1 MIFNGLKHS
10 LACVSHY
17 DRSDLAE
24 ACEKNKGPYPY
35 VALTLGRHEIDEFVS
50 DEKLQSHIDLIELRL
65 DSMLKDSQDL
75 ESRKVFSNVVKLCL
89 RRDVTFQY
97 LLTLRT
103 ENEGGEARFIAEE
116 YVLAISRLLSAFYKT
131 PEALSHVAGL
141 DIEVQNFHKA
151 GEDIVKVIKN
161 IKDKTIILSSH
172 IVRPFKVASH
182 TCDDTTNSC
191 DFTQS
196 IEEKLNL
203 LLTEYKKCIDC
214 GIENVLI
221 KLAVELLSNKELE
234 VFEKIIVDFRKKYDL
249 PVIFIPLGKEMMN
262 ERVSNPCFKSPIYF
276 AKRERD
282 ETTGQLDAI
291 ELCKL
296 LIAQN

>member
-103 ENEGGEARFIAEE
+103 ENEGGEARFSAEE

-131 PEALSHVAGL
+131 PEALSHVAGI
-141 DIEVQNFHKA
+141 DIEVRNFHET
-151 GEDIVKVIKN
+151 GEDIIEVIEN
-161 IKDKTIILSSH
+161 IKDKTVILSSH
-172 IVRPFKVASH
+172 IVKPLDLKE
-182 TCDDTTNSC
+182 N
-191 DFTQS
+191 
-196 IEEKLNL
+196 LNL
-203 LLTEYKKCIDC
+203 LCKEYEKCIDT
-214 GIENVLI
+214 GIQNVLI
-221 KLAVELLSNKELE
+221 KLAVEISNKAELKE
-234 VFEKIIVDFRKKYDL
+234 FEKIIAEFRSKRRMEA
-249 PVIFIPLGKEMMN
+249 IFIPMGKEMMN

>member
-50 DEKLQSHIDLIELRL
+50 NEKLQSHIDLIELRL

-103 ENEGGEARFIAEE
+103 ENEGGEARFSAEE
-116 YVLAISRLLSAFYKT
+116 YVLAIRRLLSAFYKT
-131 PEALSHVAGL
+131 PEALSHVAGI
-141 DIEVQNFHKA
+141 DIEIRNFHET
-151 GEDIVKVIKN
+151 GEDITEVIEN
-161 IKDKTIILSSH
+161 IKDKTVILSSH
-172 IVRPFKVASH
+172 ITKPFDLK
-182 TCDDTTNSC
+182 DN
-191 DFTQS
+191 
-196 IEEKLNL
+196 LNL
-203 LLTEYKKCIDC
+203 LCKEYEKCIDT
-214 GIENVLI
+214 GIQNVLI
-221 KLAVELLSNKELE
+221 KLAVEISNKAELKE
-234 VFEKIIVDFRKKYDL
+234 FEKKIAEFRSKRRMEA
-249 PVIFIPLGKEMMN
+249 IFIPLGKEMMN

>member
-103 ENEGGEARFIAEE
+103 ENEGGEARLSAEE

-131 PEALSHVAGL
+131 PEVLSHVAGI
-141 DIEVQNFHKA
+141 DIEVRNFHET
-151 GEDIVKVIKN
+151 GEDITEVIEN
-161 IKDKTIILSSH
+161 IKDKTVILSSH
-172 IVRPFKVASH
+172 ITKPFDLK
-182 TCDDTTNSC
+182 DN
-191 DFTQS
+191 
-196 IEEKLNL
+196 LNL
-203 LLTEYKKCIDC
+203 LCKEYEKCIDT
-214 GIENVLI
+214 GIQNVLI
-221 KLAVELLSNKELE
+221 KLAVEISNKAELKE
-234 VFEKIIVDFRKKYDL
+234 FEKKIAEFRSKRRMEA
-249 PVIFIPLGKEMMN
+249 IFIPLGKEMMN

-276 AKRERD
+276 AKRGSD
-282 ETTGQLDAI
+282 EITGQLDAI

>member
-103 ENEGGEARFIAEE
+103 ENEGGEARFSAEE

-131 PEALSHVAGL
+131 PEALSHVAGI
-141 DIEVQNFHKA
+141 DIEVRNFHET
-151 GEDIVKVIKN
+151 GEDIIEVIEN
-161 IKDKTIILSSH
+161 IKDKTVILSSH
-172 IVRPFKVASH
+172 ITKPLDLKE
-182 TCDDTTNSC
+182 N
-191 DFTQS
+191 
-196 IEEKLNL
+196 LNL
-203 LLTEYKKCIDC
+203 LCKEYEKCIDT
-214 GIENVLI
+214 GIQNVLI
-221 KLAVELLSNKELE
+221 KLAVEISNKVELKE
-234 VFEKIIVDFRKKYDL
+234 FEKIIAVFRSKRRMEA
-249 PVIFIPLGKEMMN
+249 IFIPLGKEMMN

>member
-1 MIFNGLKHS
+1 MIFNDLKPS
-10 LACVSHY
+10 FACVSHY

-50 DEKLQSHIDLIELRL
+50 NEKLQSHIDLIELRL

-103 ENEGGEARFIAEE
+103 ENEGGEARFSAEE

-131 PEALSHVAGL
+131 PEALSHVAGI
-141 DIEVQNFHKA
+141 DIEIRNFHET
-151 GEDIVKVIKN
+151 GEDITEVIEN
-161 IKDKTIILSSH
+161 IKDKTVILSSH
-172 IVRPFKVASH
+172 ITKPFDLK
-182 TCDDTTNSC
+182 DN
-191 DFTQS
+191 
-196 IEEKLNL
+196 LNL
-203 LLTEYKKCIDC
+203 LCKEYEKCIDT
-214 GIENVLI
+214 GIQNVLI
-221 KLAVELLSNKELE
+221 KLAVEISNKAELKE
-234 VFEKIIVDFRKKYDL
+234 FEKKIAEFRSKRRMEA
-249 PVIFIPLGKEMMN
+249 IFIPLGKEMMN

>member
-103 ENEGGEARFIAEE
+103 ENEGGETRLSAEE

-131 PEALSHVAGL
+131 PEALSHVAGI
-141 DIEVQNFHKA
+141 DIEVRNFHET
-151 GEDIVKVIKN
+151 GEDITEVIEN
-161 IKDKTIILSSH
+161 IKDKTVILSSH
-172 IVRPFKVASH
+172 ITKPFDLK
-182 TCDDTTNSC
+182 DN
-191 DFTQS
+191 
-196 IEEKLNL
+196 LNL
-203 LLTEYKKCIDC
+203 LCKEYEKCIDT
-214 GIENVLI
+214 GIQNVLI
-221 KLAVELLSNKELE
+221 KLAVEISNKAELKE
-234 VFEKIIVDFRKKYDL
+234 FEKKIAEFRSKRRMEA
-249 PVIFIPLGKEMMN
+249 IFIPLGKEMMN

-282 ETTGQLDAI
+282 EKIGRAHV
-291 ELCKL
+291 
-296 LIAQN
+296 

>member
-24 ACEKNKGPYPY
+24 ACKKNKGPYPY

-103 ENEGGEARFIAEE
+103 ENEGGEARFSAEE

-131 PEALSHVAGL
+131 PEALSHVAGI
-141 DIEVQNFHKA
+141 DIEIRNFHET
-151 GEDIVKVIKN
+151 GEDITEVIEN
-161 IKDKTIILSSH
+161 IKDKTVILSSH
-172 IVRPFKVASH
+172 ITKPFDLK
-182 TCDDTTNSC
+182 DN
-191 DFTQS
+191 
-196 IEEKLNL
+196 LNL
-203 LLTEYKKCIDC
+203 LCKEYEKCIDT
-214 GIENVLI
+214 GIQNVLI
-221 KLAVELLSNKELE
+221 KLAVEISNKAELKE
-234 VFEKIIVDFRKKYDL
+234 FEKKIAEFRSKRRMEA
-249 PVIFIPLGKEMMN
+249 IFIPLGKEMMN

>member
-103 ENEGGEARFIAEE
+103 ENEGGETRLSAEE

-131 PEALSHVAGL
+131 PEALSHVAGI
-141 DIEVQNFHKA
+141 DIEVRNFHET
-151 GEDIVKVIKN
+151 GEDIIEVIEN
-161 IKDKTIILSSH
+161 IKDKTVILSSH
-172 IVRPFKVASH
+172 ITKPLDLK
-182 TCDDTTNSC
+182 DN
-191 DFTQS
+191 
-196 IEEKLNL
+196 LNL
-203 LLTEYKKCIDC
+203 LCKEYEKCIDT
-214 GIENVLI
+214 GIQNVLI
-221 KLAVELLSNKELE
+221 KLAVEISNKAELKE
-234 VFEKIIVDFRKKYDL
+234 FEKIIAEFRSKRRMEA
-249 PVIFIPLGKEMMN
+249 IFIPLGKEMMN

>member
-24 ACEKNKGPYPY
+24 ACEKNKRPYPY

-50 DEKLQSHIDLIELRL
+50 DKKLQSHIDLIELRL

-89 RRDVTFQY
+89 RRNVTFQY

-103 ENEGGEARFIAEE
+103 ENEGGEARFSAEE
-116 YVLAISRLLSAFYKT
+116 YVLVIRRLLSAFYKT
-131 PEALSHVAGL
+131 PEALSHVAGI
-141 DIEVQNFHKA
+141 DIEVRNFHET
-151 GEDIVKVIKN
+151 GEDITEVIEN
-161 IKDKTIILSSH
+161 IKDKTVILSSH
-172 IVRPFKVASH
+172 ITKPFDLK
-182 TCDDTTNSC
+182 DN
-191 DFTQS
+191 
-196 IEEKLNL
+196 LNL
-203 LLTEYKKCIDC
+203 LCKEYEKCIDT
-214 GIENVLI
+214 GIQNVLI
-221 KLAVELLSNKELE
+221 KLAVEISNKAELKE
-234 VFEKIIVDFRKKYDL
+234 FEKKIAEFRSKRRMEA
-249 PVIFIPLGKEMMN
+249 IFIPLGKEMMN

>member
-103 ENEGGEARFIAEE
+103 ENEGGEARFSAEE

-131 PEALSHVAGL
+131 PEALSHVAGI
-141 DIEVQNFHKA
+141 DIEIRNFHET
-151 GEDIVKVIKN
+151 GEDITEVIEN
-161 IKDKTIILSSH
+161 IKDKTVILSSH
-172 IVRPFKVASH
+172 ITKPFDLK
-182 TCDDTTNSC
+182 DN
-191 DFTQS
+191 
-196 IEEKLNL
+196 LNL
-203 LLTEYKKCIDC
+203 LCKEYEKCIDT
-214 GIENVLI
+214 GIQNVLI
-221 KLAVELLSNKELE
+221 KLAVEILNKAELKE
-234 VFEKIIVDFRKKYDL
+234 FEKKIAEFRSKRRMEA
-249 PVIFIPLGKEMMN
+249 IFIPLGKEMMN

>member
-24 ACEKNKGPYPY
+24 ACEKNKEPYPY

-103 ENEGGEARFIAEE
+103 ENEGGEARFSAEE
-116 YVLAISRLLSAFYKT
+116 YELAISRLLSAFYKT
-131 PEALSHVAGL
+131 PEALSRVAGI
-141 DIEVQNFHKA
+141 DIEIRNFHET
-151 GEDIVKVIKN
+151 GEDITEVIEN
-161 IKDKTIILSSH
+161 IKDKTVILSSH
-172 IVRPFKVASH
+172 ITKPFDLK
-182 TCDDTTNSC
+182 DN
-191 DFTQS
+191 
-196 IEEKLNL
+196 LNL
-203 LLTEYKKCIDC
+203 LCKEYEKCIDT
-214 GIENVLI
+214 GIQNVLI
-221 KLAVELLSNKELE
+221 KLAVEISNKAELKE
-234 VFEKIIVDFRKKYDL
+234 FEKKIAEFRSKRRMEA
-249 PVIFIPLGKEMMN
+249 IFIPLGKEMMN

>member
-24 ACEKNKGPYPY
+24 ACEKNKGPCPY

-103 ENEGGEARFIAEE
+103 ENEGGEARFSAEE

-131 PEALSHVAGL
+131 PEALSHVAGI
-141 DIEVQNFHKA
+141 DIEIRNFHET
-151 GEDIVKVIKN
+151 GEDITEVIEN
-161 IKDKTIILSSH
+161 IKDKTVILSSH
-172 IVRPFKVASH
+172 ITKPFDLK
-182 TCDDTTNSC
+182 DN
-191 DFTQS
+191 
-196 IEEKLNL
+196 LNL
-203 LLTEYKKCIDC
+203 LCKEYEKCIDT
-214 GIENVLI
+214 GIQNVLI
-221 KLAVELLSNKELE
+221 KLAVEISNKAELKE
-234 VFEKIIVDFRKKYDL
+234 FEKKIAEFRSKRRMEA
-249 PVIFIPLGKEMMN
+249 IFIPLGKEMMN

>member
-1 MIFNGLKHS
+1 MIFNGLKPS

-35 VALTLGRHEIDEFVS
+35 VALTLGRHEMDEFVS

-103 ENEGGEARFIAEE
+103 ENEGGEARFSAEE

-131 PEALSHVAGL
+131 PEALSHVAGI
-141 DIEVQNFHKA
+141 DIEIRNFHET
-151 GEDIVKVIKN
+151 GEDITEVIEN
-161 IKDKTIILSSH
+161 IKDKTVILSSH
-172 IVRPFKVASH
+172 ITKPFDLK
-182 TCDDTTNSC
+182 DN
-191 DFTQS
+191 
-196 IEEKLNL
+196 LNL
-203 LLTEYKKCIDC
+203 LCKEYEKCIDT
-214 GIENVLI
+214 GIQNVLI
-221 KLAVELLSNKELE
+221 KLAVEISNKAELKE
-234 VFEKIIVDFRKKYDL
+234 FEKIIAEFRSKRRMEA
-249 PVIFIPLGKEMMN
+249 IFIPLGKEMMN

>member
-103 ENEGGEARFIAEE
+103 ENEGGEARFSAEE

-131 PEALSHVAGL
+131 PEALSHVAGI
-141 DIEVQNFHKA
+141 DIEVRNFHET
-151 GEDIVKVIKN
+151 GEDIIEVIEN
-161 IKDKTIILSSH
+161 IKDKTVILSSH
-172 IVRPFKVASH
+172 ITKPLDLK
-182 TCDDTTNSC
+182 DN
-191 DFTQS
+191 
-196 IEEKLNL
+196 LNL
-203 LLTEYKKCIDC
+203 LCKEYEKCIDT
-214 GIENVLI
+214 GIQNVLI
-221 KLAVELLSNKELE
+221 KLAVEISNKAELKE
-234 VFEKIIVDFRKKYDL
+234 FEKIIAEFRSKRRMEA
-249 PVIFIPLGKEMMN
+249 IFIPLGKEMMN

>member
-35 VALTLGRHEIDEFVS
+35 VALTLERHEIDEFVS

-103 ENEGGEARFIAEE
+103 ENEGGEARFSAEE

-131 PEALSHVAGL
+131 PEALSHVAGI
-141 DIEVQNFHKA
+141 DIEIRNFHET
-151 GEDIVKVIKN
+151 GEDITEVIEN
-161 IKDKTIILSSH
+161 IKDKTVILSSH
-172 IVRPFKVASH
+172 ITKPFDLK
-182 TCDDTTNSC
+182 DN
-191 DFTQS
+191 
-196 IEEKLNL
+196 LNL
-203 LLTEYKKCIDC
+203 LCKEYEKCIDA
-214 GIENVLI
+214 GIPNVLI
-221 KLAVELLSNKELE
+221 KLAVEISNKAELKE
-234 VFEKIIVDFRKKYDL
+234 FEKKIAEFRSKRRMEA
-249 PVIFIPLGKEMMN
+249 IFIPLGKEMMN

>member
-89 RRDVTFQY
+89 RRNVTFQY

-103 ENEGGEARFIAEE
+103 ENEGGEARFSAEE

-131 PEALSHVAGL
+131 PEALSHVAGI
-141 DIEVQNFHKA
+141 DIEIRNFHET
-151 GEDIVKVIKN
+151 GEDITEVIEN
-161 IKDKTIILSSH
+161 IKDKTVILSSH
-172 IVRPFKVASH
+172 ITKPFDLKE
-182 TCDDTTNSC
+182 N
-191 DFTQS
+191 
-196 IEEKLNL
+196 LNL
-203 LLTEYKKCIDC
+203 LCKEYEKCIDA
-214 GIENVLI
+214 GIPNVLI
-221 KLAVELLSNKELE
+221 KLAVEISNKAELKE
-234 VFEKIIVDFRKKYDL
+234 FEKKIAEFRSKRRMEA
-249 PVIFIPLGKEMMN
+249 IFIPLGKEMMN

>member
-89 RRDVTFQY
+89 RRDVIFQY

-103 ENEGGEARFIAEE
+103 ENEGGEARFSAEE

-131 PEALSHVAGL
+131 PEALSHVAGI
-141 DIEVQNFHKA
+141 DIEIRNFHET
-151 GEDIVKVIKN
+151 GEDITEVIEN
-161 IKDKTIILSSH
+161 IKDKTVILSSH
-172 IVRPFKVASH
+172 ITKPFDLK
-182 TCDDTTNSC
+182 DN
-191 DFTQS
+191 
-196 IEEKLNL
+196 LNL
-203 LLTEYKKCIDC
+203 LYKEYEKCIDT
-214 GIENVLI
+214 GIQNVLI
-221 KLAVELLSNKELE
+221 KLAVEISNKAELKE
-234 VFEKIIVDFRKKYDL
+234 FEKKIAEFRSKRRMEA
-249 PVIFIPLGKEMMN
+249 IFIPLGKEMMN

>member
-1 MIFNGLKHS
+1 MISNDLKPS

-24 ACEKNKGPYPY
+24 ACEKNKEPYPY

-103 ENEGGEARFIAEE
+103 ENEGGETRLSAKE
-116 YVLAISRLLSAFYKT
+116 YVLAIRRLLSAFYKT
-131 PEALSHVAGL
+131 PEALSHVAGI
-141 DIEVQNFHKA
+141 DIEVRNFHET
-151 GEDIVKVIKN
+151 GEDIIEVIEN

-172 IVRPFKVASH
+172 ITKPLDLK
-182 TCDDTTNSC
+182 DN
-191 DFTQS
+191 
-196 IEEKLNL
+196 LNL
-203 LLTEYKKCIDC
+203 LCKEYEKCIDT
-214 GIENVLI
+214 GIQNVLI
-221 KLAVELLSNKELE
+221 KLAVEISNKAELKE
-234 VFEKIIVDFRKKYDL
+234 FEKIIAEFRSKRRMEA
-249 PVIFIPLGKEMMN
+249 IFIPLGKEMMN

>member
-1 MIFNGLKHS
+1 MIFNDLKPS

-24 ACEKNKGPYPY
+24 ACEKNKEPYPY

-103 ENEGGEARFIAEE
+103 ENEGGETRLSAKE
-116 YVLAISRLLSAFYKT
+116 YVLAIRRLLSAFYKT
-131 PEALSHVAGL
+131 PEALSHVAGI
-141 DIEVQNFHKA
+141 DIEVRNFHET
-151 GEDIVKVIKN
+151 GEDIIEVIEN
-161 IKDKTIILSSH
+161 IKDKTVILSSH
-172 IVRPFKVASH
+172 ITKPLDLKE
-182 TCDDTTNSC
+182 N
-191 DFTQS
+191 
-196 IEEKLNL
+196 LNL
-203 LLTEYKKCIDC
+203 LCKEYEKCIDT
-214 GIENVLI
+214 GIQNVLI
-221 KLAVELLSNKELE
+221 KLAVEISNKAELKE
-234 VFEKIIVDFRKKYDL
+234 FEKIIAEFRSKRRMEA
-249 PVIFIPLGKEMMN
+249 IFIPLGKEMMN

>member
-75 ESRKVFSNVVKLCL
+75 ESRKVFSNVVKRCL

-103 ENEGGEARFIAEE
+103 ENEGGEARFSAEE

-131 PEALSHVAGL
+131 PEALSHVAGI
-141 DIEVQNFHKA
+141 DIEIRNFHET
-151 GEDIVKVIKN
+151 GEDITEVIEN
-161 IKDKTIILSSH
+161 IKDKTVILSSH
-172 IVRPFKVASH
+172 ITKPFDLK
-182 TCDDTTNSC
+182 DN
-191 DFTQS
+191 
-196 IEEKLNL
+196 LNL
-203 LLTEYKKCIDC
+203 LCKEYEKCIDT
-214 GIENVLI
+214 GIQNVLI
-221 KLAVELLSNKELE
+221 KLAVEISNKAELKE
-234 VFEKIIVDFRKKYDL
+234 FEKKIAEFRSKRRMEA
-249 PVIFIPLGKEMMN
+249 IFIPLGKEMIN

>member
-103 ENEGGEARFIAEE
+103 ENEGGEARFSAEE
-116 YVLAISRLLSAFYKT
+116 YVLAIRRLLSAFYKT
-131 PEALSHVAGL
+131 PEALSHVAGI
-141 DIEVQNFHKA
+141 DIEIRNFHET
-151 GEDIVKVIKN
+151 GEDITEVIEN
-161 IKDKTIILSSH
+161 IKDKTVILSSH
-172 IVRPFKVASH
+172 ITKPFDLK
-182 TCDDTTNSC
+182 DN
-191 DFTQS
+191 
-196 IEEKLNL
+196 LNL
-203 LLTEYKKCIDC
+203 LCKEYEKCIDT
-214 GIENVLI
+214 GIQNVLI
-221 KLAVELLSNKELE
+221 KLAVEILNKAELKE
-234 VFEKIIVDFRKKYDL
+234 FEKKIAEFRSKRRMEA
-249 PVIFIPLGKEMMN
+249 IFIPLGKEMMN

>member
-24 ACEKNKGPYPY
+24 ACEENKGPYPY

-103 ENEGGEARFIAEE
+103 ENEGGEARFSAEE

-131 PEALSHVAGL
+131 PEALSHVAGI
-141 DIEVQNFHKA
+141 DIEIRNFHET
-151 GEDIVKVIKN
+151 GEDITEVIEN
-161 IKDKTIILSSH
+161 IKDKTVILSSH
-172 IVRPFKVASH
+172 ITKPFDLK
-182 TCDDTTNSC
+182 DN
-191 DFTQS
+191 
-196 IEEKLNL
+196 LNL
-203 LLTEYKKCIDC
+203 LCKEYEKCIDT
-214 GIENVLI
+214 GIQNVLI
-221 KLAVELLSNKELE
+221 KLAVEISNKAELKE
-234 VFEKIIVDFRKKYDL
+234 FEKKIAEFRSKRRMEA
-249 PVIFIPLGKEMMN
+249 IFIPLGKEMMN

>member
-103 ENEGGEARFIAEE
+103 ENEGGETRLSAEE

-131 PEALSHVAGL
+131 PEALSHVAGI
-141 DIEVQNFHKA
+141 DIEVRNFHET
-151 GEDIVKVIKN
+151 GEDITEVIEN
-161 IKDKTIILSSH
+161 IKDKTVILSSH
-172 IVRPFKVASH
+172 ITKPFDLK
-182 TCDDTTNSC
+182 DN
-191 DFTQS
+191 
-196 IEEKLNL
+196 LNL
-203 LLTEYKKCIDC
+203 LCKEYEKCIDT
-214 GIENVLI
+214 GIQNVLI
-221 KLAVELLSNKELE
+221 KLAVEISNKAELKE
-234 VFEKIIVDFRKKYDL
+234 FEKKIAEFRSKRRMEA
-249 PVIFIPLGKEMMN
+249 IFIPLGKEMMN

>member
-24 ACEKNKGPYPY
+24 ACEENKGPYPY

-103 ENEGGEARFIAEE
+103 ENEGGEARLSAEE

-131 PEALSHVAGL
+131 PEALSHVAGI
-141 DIEVQNFHKA
+141 DIEVRNFHET
-151 GEDIVKVIKN
+151 GEDIIEVIEN
-161 IKDKTIILSSH
+161 IKDKTVILSSH
-172 IVRPFKVASH
+172 ITKPLDLK
-182 TCDDTTNSC
+182 DN
-191 DFTQS
+191 
-196 IEEKLNL
+196 LNL
-203 LLTEYKKCIDC
+203 LCKEYEKCIDT
-214 GIENVLI
+214 GIQNVLI
-221 KLAVELLSNKELE
+221 KLAVEISNKAELKE
-234 VFEKIIVDFRKKYDL
+234 FEKIIAEFRSKRRMKA
-249 PVIFIPLGKEMMN
+249 IFIPLGKEMMN

>member
-103 ENEGGEARFIAEE
+103 ENEGGEARFSAEE

-131 PEALSHVAGL
+131 PEALSHVAGI
-141 DIEVQNFHKA
+141 DIEIRNFHET
-151 GEDIVKVIKN
+151 GEDITEVIEN
-161 IKDKTIILSSH
+161 IKDKTVILSSH
-172 IVRPFKVASH
+172 ITKPFDLK
-182 TCDDTTNSC
+182 DN
-191 DFTQS
+191 
-196 IEEKLNL
+196 LNL
-203 LLTEYKKCIDC
+203 LCKEYEKCIDT
-214 GIENVLI
+214 GIQNVLI
-221 KLAVELLSNKELE
+221 KLAVEISNKAELKE
-234 VFEKIIVDFRKKYDL
+234 FEKKIAEFRSKRRMEA
-249 PVIFIPLGKEMMN
+249 IFIPLGKEMIN

>member
-103 ENEGGEARFIAEE
+103 ENEGGEARFSAEE

-131 PEALSHVAGL
+131 PEALSHVAGI
-141 DIEVQNFHKA
+141 DIEIRNFHET
-151 GEDIVKVIKN
+151 GEDITEVIEN
-161 IKDKTIILSSH
+161 IKDKTVILSSH
-172 IVRPFKVASH
+172 ITKPFDLK
-182 TCDDTTNSC
+182 DN
-191 DFTQS
+191 
-196 IEEKLNL
+196 LNL
-203 LLTEYKKCIDC
+203 LCKEYEKCIDT
-214 GIENVLI
+214 GIQNVLI
-221 KLAVELLSNKELE
+221 KLAVEISNKAELKE
-234 VFEKIIVDFRKKYDL
+234 FEKIIAEFRSKRRMEA
-249 PVIFIPLGKEMMN
+249 IFIPLGKEMMN

>member
-1 MIFNGLKHS
+1 MIFNDLKPS
-10 LACVSHY
+10 LVCVSHY

-24 ACEKNKGPYPY
+24 ACEKNKEPYPY

-103 ENEGGEARFIAEE
+103 ENEGGEARFSAEE

-131 PEALSHVAGL
+131 PEALSRVAGI
-141 DIEVQNFHKA
+141 DIEIRNFHET
-151 GEDIVKVIKN
+151 GEDITEVIEN
-161 IKDKTIILSSH
+161 IKDKTVILSSH
-172 IVRPFKVASH
+172 ITKPFDLK
-182 TCDDTTNSC
+182 DN
-191 DFTQS
+191 
-196 IEEKLNL
+196 LNL
-203 LLTEYKKCIDC
+203 LCKEYEKCIDT
-214 GIENVLI
+214 GIQNVLI
-221 KLAVELLSNKELE
+221 KLAVEISNKAELKE
-234 VFEKIIVDFRKKYDL
+234 FEKKIAEFRSKRHMEA
-249 PVIFIPLGKEMMN
+249 IFIPLGKEMMN
-262 ERVSNPCFKSPIYF
+262 ERVSNPCFKSSIYF

>member
-35 VALTLGRHEIDEFVS
+35 VALTLGRHEIDEFAS

-89 RRDVTFQY
+89 RRNVTFQY

-103 ENEGGEARFIAEE
+103 ENEGGEARFSAEE

-131 PEALSHVAGL
+131 PEALSHVAGI
-141 DIEVQNFHKA
+141 DIEIRNFHET
-151 GEDIVKVIKN
+151 GEDITEVIEN
-161 IKDKTIILSSH
+161 IKDKTVILSSH
-172 IVRPFKVASH
+172 ITKPFDLK
-182 TCDDTTNSC
+182 DN
-191 DFTQS
+191 
-196 IEEKLNL
+196 LNL
-203 LLTEYKKCIDC
+203 LCKEYEKCIDT
-214 GIENVLI
+214 GIQNVLI
-221 KLAVELLSNKELE
+221 KLAVEISNKAELKE
-234 VFEKIIVDFRKKYDL
+234 FEKKIAEFRSKRRMEA
-249 PVIFIPLGKEMMN
+249 IFIPLGKEMMN

>member
-103 ENEGGEARFIAEE
+103 ENEGGEARFSAEE

-131 PEALSHVAGL
+131 PEALSHVAGI
-141 DIEVQNFHKA
+141 DIEIRNFHET
-151 GEDIVKVIKN
+151 GEDITEVIEN
-161 IKDKTIILSSH
+161 IKDKTVILSSH
-172 IVRPFKVASH
+172 ITKPFDLK
-182 TCDDTTNSC
+182 DN
-191 DFTQS
+191 
-196 IEEKLNL
+196 LNL
-203 LLTEYKKCIDC
+203 LCKEYEKCIDTR
-214 GIENVLI
+214 IQNVLI
-221 KLAVELLSNKELE
+221 KLAVEISNKAELKE
-234 VFEKIIVDFRKKYDL
+234 FEKKIAEFRSKRRMEA
-249 PVIFIPLGKEMMN
+249 IFIPLGKEMMN

>member
-50 DEKLQSHIDLIELRL
+50 NEKLQSHIDLIELRL

-103 ENEGGEARFIAEE
+103 ENEGGEAKFSAEE
-116 YVLAISRLLSAFYKT
+116 YVLAISRLLSVFYKT
-131 PEALSHVAGL
+131 PEALSHVAGI
-141 DIEVQNFHKA
+141 DIEVRNFQET
-151 GEDIVKVIKN
+151 GEGIIEVIEN
-161 IKDKTIILSSH
+161 IKDKTVILSSH
-172 IVRPFKVASH
+172 ITKPLDLK
-182 TCDDTTNSC
+182 DN
-191 DFTQS
+191 
-196 IEEKLNL
+196 LNL
-203 LLTEYKKCIDC
+203 LCKEYEKCIDT
-214 GIENVLI
+214 GIQNVLI
-221 KLAVELLSNKELE
+221 KLAVEISNKAELKE
-234 VFEKIIVDFRKKYDL
+234 FEKIIAEFRSKRRMEA
-249 PVIFIPLGKEMMN
+249 IFIPMGKEMMN

>member
-1 MIFNGLKHS
+1 MISNDLKPS

-24 ACEKNKGPYPY
+24 ACEKNKEPYPY

-103 ENEGGEARFIAEE
+103 ENEGGEARFSAEE

-131 PEALSHVAGL
+131 PEALSHVAGI
-141 DIEVQNFHKA
+141 DIEIRNFHET
-151 GEDIVKVIKN
+151 GEDITEVIEN
-161 IKDKTIILSSH
+161 IKDKTVILSSH
-172 IVRPFKVASH
+172 ITKPFDLK
-182 TCDDTTNSC
+182 DN
-191 DFTQS
+191 
-196 IEEKLNL
+196 LNL
-203 LLTEYKKCIDC
+203 LCKEYEKCIDT
-214 GIENVLI
+214 GIQNVLI
-221 KLAVELLSNKELE
+221 KLAVEISNKAELKE
-234 VFEKIIVDFRKKYDL
+234 FEKIIAEFRSKRRMEA
-249 PVIFIPLGKEMMN
+249 IFIPLGKEMMN

>member
-103 ENEGGEARFIAEE
+103 ENEGGEARFSAEE
-116 YVLAISRLLSAFYKT
+116 YVLAIRRLLSAFYKT
-131 PEALSHVAGL
+131 PEALSHVAGI
-141 DIEVQNFHKA
+141 DIEIRNFHET
-151 GEDIVKVIKN
+151 GEDITEVIEN
-161 IKDKTIILSSH
+161 IKDKTVILSSH
-172 IVRPFKVASH
+172 ITKPLDLKE
-182 TCDDTTNSC
+182 N
-191 DFTQS
+191 
-196 IEEKLNL
+196 LNL
-203 LLTEYKKCIDC
+203 LCKEYEKCIDT
-214 GIENVLI
+214 GIQNVLI
-221 KLAVELLSNKELE
+221 KLAVEISNKAELKE
-234 VFEKIIVDFRKKYDL
+234 FEKIIAEFRSKRRMEA
-249 PVIFIPLGKEMMN
+249 IFIPLGKEMMN

>member
-1 MIFNGLKHS
+1 MISNDLKPS

-103 ENEGGEARFIAEE
+103 ENEGGEARFSAEE

-131 PEALSHVAGL
+131 PEALSHVAGI
-141 DIEVQNFHKA
+141 DIEVRNFHET
-151 GEDIVKVIKN
+151 GEDIIEVIEN
-161 IKDKTIILSSH
+161 IKDKTVILSSH
-172 IVRPFKVASH
+172 ITKPLDLKE
-182 TCDDTTNSC
+182 N
-191 DFTQS
+191 
-196 IEEKLNL
+196 LNL
-203 LLTEYKKCIDC
+203 LCKEYEKCIDT
-214 GIENVLI
+214 GIQNVLI
-221 KLAVELLSNKELE
+221 KLAVEISNKAELKE
-234 VFEKIIVDFRKKYDL
+234 FEKIIAEFRSKRRMEA
-249 PVIFIPLGKEMMN
+249 IFIPLGKEMMN

>member
-35 VALTLGRHEIDEFVS
+35 VALTLERHEIDEFVS

-103 ENEGGEARFIAEE
+103 ENEGGETRLSAKE
-116 YVLAISRLLSAFYKT
+116 YVLAIRRLLSAFYKT
-131 PEALSHVAGL
+131 PEALSHVAGI
-141 DIEVQNFHKA
+141 DIEVRNFHET
-151 GEDIVKVIKN
+151 GEDITEVIEN
-161 IKDKTIILSSH
+161 IKDKTVILSSH
-172 IVRPFKVASH
+172 ITKPFDLK
-182 TCDDTTNSC
+182 DN
-191 DFTQS
+191 
-196 IEEKLNL
+196 LNL
-203 LLTEYKKCIDC
+203 LCKEYEKCIDT
-214 GIENVLI
+214 GIQNVLI
-221 KLAVELLSNKELE
+221 KLAVEISNKAELKE
-234 VFEKIIVDFRKKYDL
+234 FEKKIAEFRSKRRMEA
-249 PVIFIPLGKEMMN
+249 IFIPLGKEMMN
-262 ERVSNPCFKSPIYF
+262 ERVSNPCFNSPIYF

>member
-103 ENEGGEARFIAEE
+103 ENEGGEARFSAEE

-131 PEALSHVAGL
+131 PEALSHVAGI
-141 DIEVQNFHKA
+141 DIEIRNFHET
-151 GEDIVKVIKN
+151 GEDITEVIEN
-161 IKDKTIILSSH
+161 IKDKTVILSSH
-172 IVRPFKVASH
+172 ITKPFDLK
-182 TCDDTTNSC
+182 DN
-191 DFTQS
+191 
-196 IEEKLNL
+196 LNL
-203 LLTEYKKCIDC
+203 LCKEYEKCIDT
-214 GIENVLI
+214 GIQNVLI
-221 KLAVELLSNKELE
+221 KLAVEISNKAELKE
-234 VFEKIIVDFRKKYDL
+234 FEKKIAEFRSKRRMEA
-249 PVIFIPLGKEMMN
+249 IFIPLGKEMMN

>member
-103 ENEGGEARFIAEE
+103 ENEGGEARFSAEE

-131 PEALSHVAGL
+131 PEALSHVAGI
-141 DIEVQNFHKA
+141 DIEIRNFHET
-151 GEDIVKVIKN
+151 GEDITEVIEN
-161 IKDKTIILSSH
+161 IKDKTVILSSH
-172 IVRPFKVASH
+172 ITKPFDLK
-182 TCDDTTNSC
+182 DN
-191 DFTQS
+191 
-196 IEEKLNL
+196 LNL
-203 LLTEYKKCIDC
+203 LCKEYEKCIDT
-214 GIENVLI
+214 GIQNVLI
-221 KLAVELLSNKELE
+221 KLAVEISNKAELKE
-234 VFEKIIVDFRKKYDL
+234 FEKKITEFRSKRHMEA
-249 PVIFIPLGKEMMN
+249 IFIPLGKEMMN

>member
-89 RRDVTFQY
+89 RRDVIFQY

-103 ENEGGEARFIAEE
+103 ENEGGEARFSAEE

-131 PEALSHVAGL
+131 PEALSHVAGI
-141 DIEVQNFHKA
+141 DIEIRNFHET
-151 GEDIVKVIKN
+151 GEDITEVIEN
-161 IKDKTIILSSH
+161 IKDKTVILSSH
-172 IVRPFKVASH
+172 ITKPFDLK
-182 TCDDTTNSC
+182 DN
-191 DFTQS
+191 
-196 IEEKLNL
+196 LNL
-203 LLTEYKKCIDC
+203 LCKEYEKCIDA
-214 GIENVLI
+214 GIQNVLI
-221 KLAVELLSNKELE
+221 KLAVEISNKAELKE
-234 VFEKIIVDFRKKYDL
+234 FEKKIAEFRSKRRMEA
-249 PVIFIPLGKEMMN
+249 IFIPLGKEMMN
-262 ERVSNPCFKSPIYF
+262 ERINNPCFKSPIYF